1 MTSSVDT
8 VSSATPTTA
17 TDSIVSDLS
26 AWHPDKAERDTWIA
40 ENIAEFGP
48 PLYAR
53 ASEAA
58 ARLAWNAG
66 WRRGRCAEAGV
77 AYPPPRLLP
86 APVDEHEFGE
96 LARASGRKPALD
108 QRVENGLVPWF
119 GAIVPSFTANGW
131 GVEIVVASV
140 AGRWDPGPVGRGS
153 VHGEPADAHELR
165 SRIAA
170 TMFVADVF
178 ERVGASV
185 PTAAEL
191 ERTVDLAWRVVSMIE
206 DALEAS
212 NKLTL
217 LRWLVTFGNYKAVT
231 MSAAAAIAA
240 RARHPALAYLAPFEI
255 GPLVRLPIGGGPSD
269 ACPHCTSPL
278 VRPTGHRWQVEQILA
293 LLDTAAVSEGQATH
307 ALGTD
312 RLTTRKMLDAYRN
325 TPPICLSC
333 GWCPH
338 PGELPSSIS
347 PGTLEIGSG
356 GVDLGDIREEIEH
369 LRCLAANAREQGDV
383 VHADAYDGAAN
394 RLAHS
399 IGDVA
404 DLGGLG

>member
-1 MTSSVDT
+1 MSGK
-8 VSSATPTTA
+8 PK
-17 TDSIVSDLS
+17 DSIVTDVS
-26 AWHPDKAERDTWIA
+26 AWTPDKDERDTWIR
-40 ENIAEFGP
+40 ENIADFGP
-48 PLYAR
+48 PLFAR
-53 ASEAA
+53 GSEAS

-66 WRRGRCAEAGV
+66 YRRGRCAEAGV
-77 AYPPPRLLP
+77 AYPPTPHLL
-86 APVDEHEFGE
+86 ADKLEAID
-96 LARASGRKPALD
+96 LAQLKQHPLGG
-108 QRVENGLVPWF
+108 RVENGLVPWF
-119 GAIVPSFTANGW
+119 GAIVPSFTASGW

-165 SRIAA
+165 SRIAT
-170 TMFVADVF
+170 TMFGADVF
-178 ERVGASV
+178 ERVGASM
-185 PTAAEL
+185 PAEA
-191 ERTVDLAWRVVSMIE
+191 EIEATIDLAWRVVMLIE
-206 DALEAS
+206 DQLGDS
-212 NKLTL
+212 NKLAL

-231 MSAAAAIAA
+231 MSRAAEVAA
-240 RARHPALAYLAPFEI
+240 RARHPAIAYLAPFEI

-307 ALGTD
+307 ALGCD

-347 PGTLEIGSG
+347 PGPISIE
-356 GVDLGDIREEIEH
+356 DLG
-369 LRCLAANAREQGDV
+369 
-383 VHADAYDGAAN
+383 
-394 RLAHS
+394 
-399 IGDVA
+399 
-404 DLGGLG
+404 